1 MDIQPITLSGA
12 IVRLEPLDARY
23 AEDLAAVATP
33 DLFAYHFPPSEFT
46 PAGWRALIELVRA
59 RPDWCPFA
67 IVLQATGKAIG
78 VTSFLEIQPAHRTVE
93 IGFTWIAKGYQGTAV
108 NPEIKYLMLRHA
120 FEDQVALRVQL
131 KTDDRNAQSRRAIE
145 KLGAVFEG
153 VLRNHMITPDGYH
166 RSTAMFSIIDSEWPA
181 VKARLEARL
190 RTE

>member
-1 MDIQPITLSGA
+1 MDIQPIILSGA
-12 IVRLEPLDARY
+12 VVRLEPLDARH
-23 AEDLAAVATP
+23 AEDLAASATP

-46 PAGWRALIELVRA
+46 PAGWRALIEMVRA

-67 IVLQATGKAIG
+67 IVLEETGKAIG

-120 FEDQVALRVQL
+120 FEDQAALRVQL

-190 RTE
+190 RTD